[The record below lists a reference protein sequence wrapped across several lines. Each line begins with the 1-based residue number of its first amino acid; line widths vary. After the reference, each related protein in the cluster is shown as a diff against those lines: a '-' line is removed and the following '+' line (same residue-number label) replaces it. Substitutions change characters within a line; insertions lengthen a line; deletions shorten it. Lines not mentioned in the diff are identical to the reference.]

1 MRDRVG
7 LRIAWNEWSVMNFI
21 WRCSHDKPCFIPVGT
36 DARAGNSTPYTIY
49 GHQYPGYQRVFLAC
63 HKELRR
69 PQALG
74 RHILT
79 ETGNRA
85 WKASGRQ
92 GRSPMGPKIWPY
104 RKNGVAVLPGW
115 GQFSWLKGTKY
126 TIHHIRSSLLE
137 RQPNEDIA
145 YSYHI
150 NYCKRSFPFLGNWSL
165 HCQDTF

>member
-1 MRDRVG
+1 MERHEFHLKVFTWQTLLHTG
-7 LRIAWNEWSVMNFI
+7 
-21 WRCSHDKPCFIPVGT
+21 
-36 DARAGNSTPYTIY
+36 GNSTPYTIY
-49 GHQYPGYQRVFLAC
+49 GHQYPGYQRFFLAC
-63 HKELRR
+63 HEELRR

-104 RKNGVAVLPGW
+104 RKNGVAVLPGR

-126 TIHHIRSSLLE
+126 TINHIHSSLLE

-165 HCQDTF
+165 HCQSTF